1 MSFDRDED
9 QENEAVRLAEIQD
22 RQTMASGALPPTTA
36 PLAPPNNDL
45 VYRQTMST
53 TVDQLVS
60 ESCEMSEVDKR
71 IEKASLYRALRSQ
84 ELFAAGSA
92 APSIIQEV
100 TEEIRA
106 FVLSRL
112 EALVGLRSDT
122 VTPVVSAVSS
132 FTPEQEMALKM
143 LADKV
148 LGRPS
153 APMPVP
159 VAPTVRPVAAP
170 AIQPTV
176 VSGGPGRLQPNPNRN
191 PNAKATRN
199 QITKSPGKI
208 PMPTVAGMD
217 AKIAQDAAITSQST
231 QTGGFLSAAIATALK
246 EAGERKE

>member
-9 QENEAVRLAEIQD
+9 QENEAVRFAAAED
-22 RQTMASGALPPTTA
+22 RQTALEVARSAPPRTA
-36 PLAPPNNDL
+36 PMAPPDNDM
-45 VYRQTMST
+45 VYRQT

-60 ESCEMSEVDKR
+60 ESYEMSEVDKR

-84 ELFAAGSA
+84 ELFAPGSA
-92 APSIIQEV
+92 VPAIIQEV

-112 EALVGLRSDT
+112 EALVGMRSDT
-122 VTPVVSAVSS
+122 ITPITSSVSA
-132 FTPEQEMALKM
+132 FTPEQEIALKM

-153 APMPVP
+153 TPTPTPVI
-159 VAPTVRPVAAP
+159 PTVRPVAAP
-170 AIQPTV
+170 ATQPTV
-176 VSGGPGRLQPNPNRN
+176 VSGGNRTV
-191 PNAKATRN
+191 PSPAPAPAARATRN
-199 QITKSPGKI
+199 QVTRSPGKI

-217 AKIAQDAAITSQST
+217 AKIAQDAAVTSQST
-231 QTGGFLSAAIATALK
+231 QTGGFLSAAIATALR